1 MKKTICSLIF
11 GAALLAAADKPQ
23 TYTGVIT
30 DTMCGAKHAMGIT
43 PDDKCVRECVK
54 MDPKKW
60 KYALLVGTN
69 VYALSD
75 QQTPEKFAA
84 QKVTVTGTLFEK
96 TKILKVD
103 KIEAAKPNSGH
114 SGHSH

>member
-1 MKKTICSLIF
+1 MNKMICTLIF
-11 GAALLAAADKPQ
+11 GAALLAAADKSK

-54 MDPKKW
+54 IDPKKW

-75 QQTPEKFAA
+75 QQTPEKFVA

-96 TKILKVD
+96 TTMLKVD
-103 KIEAAKPNSGH
+103 KIEAASGH
-114 SGHSH
+114 SDHSH